1 MGDKSE
7 LELSRPLVYNEK
19 SFPFLHYVG
28 KGKTYSIPKSSG
40 EKSQKNKGSLQE
52 SEVAISFPGWMLA
65 KL

>member
-7 LELSRPLVYNEK
+7 LELSRLPVYNEK

-28 KGKTYSIPKSSG
+28 KGKSYSLPKSSG
-40 EKSQKNKGSLQE
+40 EKSQENKGSLQE
-52 SEVAISFPGWMLA
+52 SEAVISFPSWILA